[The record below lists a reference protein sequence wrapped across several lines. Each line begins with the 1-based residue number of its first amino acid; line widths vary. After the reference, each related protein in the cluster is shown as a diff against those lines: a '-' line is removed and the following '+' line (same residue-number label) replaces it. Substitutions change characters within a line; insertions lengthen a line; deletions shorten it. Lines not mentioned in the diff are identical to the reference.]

1 MHFCWYGVKGGKK
14 PFRRRSEKI
23 FMKLKKK
30 PQEGLLWFLRKAANQ
45 TKGVALAKEFQYN

>member
-30 PQEGLLWFLRKAANQ
+30 PQGRGFVRKSSPFGFCN
-45 TKGVALAKEFQYN
+45 LPE

>member
-1 MHFCWYGVKGGKK
+1 MRFCWYGVEGGKK

-30 PQEGLLWFLRKAANQ
+30 PQEGLL
-45 TKGVALAKEFQYN
+45 